1 MNAENTA
8 ILCSGEIAKMK
19 ILIIDDEPSN
29 VALLEGILAVSG
41 FANVK
46 TLTDSRLAIETCK
59 TFQPDLILLDLM
71 MPHVDGLTI
80 LTTLRSE
87 LGEIFL
93 PVIVLTADVNED
105 TRFRALRASANDF
118 LLKPFD
124 QTEVLLRISN
134 LLESRRLHLLL
145 DNQRAAFEEAV
156 RSRTTELREALAEL
170 EDVKERFGKPTDPDV
185 ATFSAG
191 LTSR

>member
-1 MNAENTA
+1 
-8 ILCSGEIAKMK
+8 MK
-19 ILIIDDEPSN
+19 ILVVDDEPSN
-29 VALLEGILAVSG
+29 VALLEGMLAVSG
-41 FANVK
+41 FSSVK

-105 TRFRALRASANDF
+105 TKFRVLRASANDF

-156 RSRTTELREALAEL
+156 RSRTTELRDALAEL
-170 EDVKERFGKPTDPDV
+170 EDVKERFGKPIDADV
-185 ATFSAG
+185 AIFSAAMA
-191 LTSR
+191 SR

>member
-1 MNAENTA
+1 MDTENTS
-8 ILCSGEIAKMK
+8 ILCSPELAKMK
-19 ILIIDDEPSN
+19 ILVVDDEPSN

-41 FANVK
+41 LNNVK
-46 TLTDSRLAIETCK
+46 TVTDSRLAIETCK
-59 TFQPDLILLDLM
+59 TFQPDLVLLDLM

-87 LGEIFL
+87 LGEVFL

-105 TRFRALRASANDF
+105 TKFRVLRAGANDF
-118 LLKPFD
+118 LVKPFD

-156 RSRTTELREALAEL
+156 RSRTTELREALTEL
-170 EDVKERFGKPTDPDV
+170 EEVKERIAKPNDADV
-185 ATFSAG
+185 ITFNGVMASN
-191 LTSR
+191 